1 MPRLVQ
7 FLSRDSNRKLQ
18 FEAAWALSKITF
30 GAFNQTRS
38 VVEHGAIPS
47 FVRLLSCGVPEVVEP
62 ALWALGNIA
71 VVGPICVIAVDG
83 PNFRDLVLGAGIVK
97 PMMALTRDPNMVN
110 KDTNQPS
117 AQFLQNI
124 SWTMSNLCRN
134 KV

>member
-47 FVRLLSCGVPEVVEP
+47 FVRLLSCGVPEVVEC
-62 ALWALGNIA
+62 AIWALGN
-71 VVGPICVIAVDG
+71 IAVDG
-83 PNFRDLVLGAGIVK
+83 PNFRDLVLEAGIVK
-97 PMMALTRDPNMVN
+97 PMMALIKDPNMVN
-110 KDTNQPS
+110 IIGD
-117 AQFLQNI
+117 I
-124 SWTMSNLCRN
+124 SRTLWELCLWDQ
-134 KV
+134 V

>member
-47 FVRLLSCGVPEVVEP
+47 FVRLLSCGVPEIVEQ
-62 ALWALGNIA
+62 AIWALGNIA
-71 VVGPICVIAVDG
+71 VNG
-83 PNFRDLVLGAGIVK
+83 PNFRDLVLEAGIVK
-97 PMMALTRDPNMVN
+97 PMMALIKDPNMVN
-110 KDTNQPS
+110 IIGDTR
-117 AQFLQNI
+117 LTLLGI
-124 SWTMSNLCRN
+124 SRTLWGLCLWDQ
-134 KV
+134 V